1 MQLLNTLK
9 KKLVTGW
16 IALYLLLFVCV
27 MGNYSARA
35 ESEQIEYYNKISF
48 FGGVTQ
54 EGSDFNGTLFYFS
67 VWCGL

>member
-9 KKLVTGW
+9 KKFLIVST
-16 IALYLLLFVCV
+16 ALFILLFVCV
-27 MGNYSARA
+27 IGIYKARA

-54 EGSDFNGTLFYFS
+54 EGSDLTGYT
-67 VWCGL
+67 G